1 MNRGFEVIGD
11 PFYLHAVYI
20 GNKYKEIRREHVYEL
35 QCIFDD
41 KLGYVVTV
49 LETGRS
55 YAYPDKRCVPEKLR
69 RDWRIV
75 TVKE

>member
-11 PFYLHAVYI
+11 PFYLHAIYI

-75 TVKE
+75 NVKE

>member
-41 KLGYVVTV
+41 KLGYVVTI